1 MFDEQSSSTSPTSR
15 GDDVDTE
22 REPTWECPWCHEEV
36 TDGEKERVTG
46 SVSAC
51 KQCMGFAPEDDWE
64 VSDSQ
69 SESDSRNDSVQQS
82 RERTDNA
89 YSGTYDDASPVPVT
103 VETDP
108 DDVDF
113 QNEEMTEYYG
123 RTRHYT
129 DDDGED
135 HSGGEET
142 SSARRRS
149 GASSDDA
156 HKLDDKIAM
165 ECACGANA
173 VHRGDEIVCTDS
185 GKVIWQSG
193 ERDAE
198 NIDARSDEE
207 LDAEAEKLKEMV
219 DQADDE

>member
-1 MFDEQSSSTSPTSR
+1 MT
-15 GDDVDTE
+15 
-22 REPTWECPWCHEEV
+22 EPTWECPWCHEEV

-64 VSDSQ
+64 AV
-69 SESDSRNDSVQQS
+69 
-82 RERTDNA
+82 DNG
-89 YSGTYDDASPVPVT
+89 YSGTYGDASPVPVT